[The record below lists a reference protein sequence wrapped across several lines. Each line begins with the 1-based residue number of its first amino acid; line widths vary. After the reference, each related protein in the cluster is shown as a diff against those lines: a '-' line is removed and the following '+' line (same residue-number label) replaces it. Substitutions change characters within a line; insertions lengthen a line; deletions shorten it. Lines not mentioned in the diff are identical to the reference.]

1 MNHIGYE
8 SLFCFSIN
16 RIDNLDLDDQH
27 IRNVLRWSV
36 DRIQSLQQLV
46 EGNLS
51 FLWILPKI
59 QDDNVQPEWIEKLVT
74 ALENNEFDKTHL
86 KDLLREFVKENGLK
100 FPKFMTS
107 LRLLLGGIKN
117 GPGVAEMMEQIGRT
131 STIKRIKRQTNQ
143 ESSTKKKGT

>member
-1 MNHIGYE
+1 M
-8 SLFCFSIN
+8 
-16 RIDNLDLDDQH
+16 DLDDQH

-36 DRIQSLQQLV
+36 DRLQSLQQLV

-59 QDDNVQPEWIEKLVT
+59 QDDNINSEWIEKLVT

-86 KDLLREFVKENGLK
+86 RELLRVFSKENGLK

-107 LRLLLGGIKN
+107 LRLILGGIKN
-117 GPGVAEMMEQIGRT
+117 GPGVAEIMEQLGQK
-131 STIKRIKRQTNQ
+131 STIKRIKRQT
-143 ESSTKKKGT
+143 ESNTKKNET